1 MFRDFV
7 ITVWVMTLAMMVAL
21 IHIHRDDDMYKPFA
35 PDSAAF
41 MISWMFMMSSFAIFV
56 VGMFTL
62 LTT

>member
-1 MFRDFV
+1 MFRDFIV
-7 ITVWVMTLAMMVAL
+7 SAWFMTLTMLIAMM
-21 IHIHRDDDMYKPFA
+21 HIHRDDDLYKPFA
-35 PDSAAF
+35 PDSGAF

>member
-7 ITVWVMTLAMMVAL
+7 ITVWFMTLAMMIAL
-21 IHIHRDDDMYKPFA
+21 MHIHRDDDMYKPFT
-35 PDSAAF
+35 PDSGVF
-41 MISWMFMMSSFAIFV
+41 MISWMFMMSSFTIFV